1 MITKQILIDD
11 VKINFKKSKR
21 AKNISVRIK
30 PFEDVTVI
38 VPRFSSFKNA
48 EYFVYQKLNWIKKTI
63 IKIQKFKKPNTT
75 FDVNKDYAT
84 KFHKIRISISNDKFY
99 INRSDEIISLNFPSK
114 TNLKS
119 HNIQSQIKDLIVR
132 VLKEE
137 AKIYLPKRTYSLAS
151 QKQIQFQKVSIRNT
165 KTRWGSCSHKNN
177 ISLSLHLMK
186 LPYELID
193 YVILH
198 ELAHILVKNHSK
210 EFWETLEKICPNSKE
225 LDKKLKNYDLINFYF
240 E

>member
-1 MITKQILIDD
+1 M
-11 VKINFKKSKR
+11 
-21 AKNISVRIK
+21 
-30 PFEDVTVI
+30 
-38 VPRFSSFKNA
+38 
-48 EYFVYQKLNWIKKTI
+48 
-63 IKIQKFKKPNTT
+63 
-75 FDVNKDYAT
+75 
-84 KFHKIRISISNDKFY
+84 
-99 INRSDEIISLNFPSK
+99 
-114 TNLKS
+114 
-119 HNIQSQIKDLIVR
+119 R

-137 AKIYLPKRTYSLAS
+137 AKIYLPKRTFSLAS